1 MFRLL
6 FFLAL
11 LPLAIALAARWWFG
25 VRVLASDGKRPCRCD
40 LTRWLPAPGDAAVIH
55 RAEASAAEFGRQLHL
70 KALAEWRQHDP
81 KAATSRDKSRRF
93 GLAVP
98 PLSGL
103 VAVFAVLVGKV
114 PVFGAI
120 TILLGATA
128 LATALALLALPAELT
143 AIARTARRIR
153 DEKNFPDRDDQDA
166 VIRCANAHAWDA
178 SLPPILRWIH
188 G

>member
-1 MFRLL
+1 MFRLIL
-6 FFLAL
+6 FFSLIPLALAL
-11 LPLAIALAARWWFG
+11 LARWWFG
-25 VRVLASDGKRPCRCD
+25 ARVLAADGNRPCRCD

-70 KALAEWRQHDP
+70 KALAAWRDDNP
-81 KAATSRDKSRRF
+81 KAAASRDKSRRF

-114 PVFGAI
+114 PVIGAI

-128 LATALALLALPAELT
+128 LATVLALLALPAELT

-153 DEKNFPDRDDQDA
+153 DENNFPNRDDQDA
-166 VIRCANAHAWDA
+166 VIRCASAHAWTKA
-178 SLPPILRWIH
+178 LPPILRWIH